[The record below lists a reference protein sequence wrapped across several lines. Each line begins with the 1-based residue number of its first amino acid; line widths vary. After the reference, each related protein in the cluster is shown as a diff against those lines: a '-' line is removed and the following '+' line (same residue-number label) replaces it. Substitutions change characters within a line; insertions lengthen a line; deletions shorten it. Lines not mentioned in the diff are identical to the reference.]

1 MNAIATLSLVLIA
14 LPAAAS
20 CDWSHPGLDPF
31 MGDVPQAVDDYAHIP
46 PDVRAALKAKMQ
58 QRRYDD
64 LVTITRDEI
73 AGQYRYGPELTAMH
87 FGAKGKV
94 CPQVSRGKW
103 TSAMRER
110 ALVYCDGGFC
120 VAVPTVCRN
129 VALVQRIEEP
139 PAVSEQHPEASLEGG
154 GSPGG
159 APLLAEPPPTF
170 EVAARP
176 PEPLPPIVFAPPPVV
191 MWAPPR
197 IQPPPSPIP
206 EPGSLAMLLAGI
218 AGICARGWLMPHR
231 TKGGNA

>member
-1 MNAIATLSLVLIA
+1 MKAILLALFIA
-14 LPAAAS
+14 GPAHAA

-31 MGDVPQAVDDYAHIP
+31 MGDVPRAVDDYAHIP
-46 PDVRAALKAKMQ
+46 PDVRAALKAKME

-87 FGAKGKV
+87 FGAKGNV

-129 VALVQRIEEP
+129 VALVQRIEQP
-139 PAVSEQHPEASLEGG
+139 PAVSEQAPEPQAGG

-159 APLLAEPPPTF
+159 APLLAEPSLPAPTF
-170 EVAARP
+170 EVASRP
-176 PEPLPPIVFAPPPVV
+176 PEPLPPILFAPPAVV
-191 MWAPPR
+191 VWAPPPR

-206 EPGSLAMLLAGI
+206 EPGSWAMLLAGI
-218 AGICARGWLMPHR
+218 AGICARGWLVR
-231 TKGGNA
+231 RSAA